1 MKVENTLLWNRMLQL
16 NGYPI
21 LTYVYT
27 SDEIVKRKA
36 IEANCVPREIKHRN
50 IYGLPV
56 IPSILQDLH
65 SITKCPFIGYI
76 NSDILLNPD
85 SFSLLRF
92 FVKHRKDYNIS
103 GPVCSYSSHSSKTE
117 LAARVCQ
124 YSNEENIRQQILS
137 QTLFKK
143 QLTCKL
149 RNIGSA
155 VDTLY
160 FFLQFRTFS
169 SFQGILIS
177 TPFLLAL
184 LEEEKLII
192 SCLPLV
198 CTTAR
203 WLILHI
209 P

>member
-160 FFLQFRTFS
+160 FS
-169 SFQGILIS
+169 
-177 TPFLLAL
+177 
-184 LEEEKLII
+184 K
-192 SCLPLV
+192 V
-198 CTTAR
+198 
-203 WLILHI
+203 
-209 P
+209 